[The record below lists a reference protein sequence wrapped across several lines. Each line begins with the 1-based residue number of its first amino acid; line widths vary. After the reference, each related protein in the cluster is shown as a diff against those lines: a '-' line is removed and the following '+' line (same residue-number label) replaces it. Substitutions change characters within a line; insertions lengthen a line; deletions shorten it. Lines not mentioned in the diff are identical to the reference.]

1 MGYRYCDPVPI
12 VEYTAEENETW
23 GLVYDRLQ
31 DAQSKYACSEY
42 LNIMPLME
50 KHCGYCRET
59 IPQVRKRRVK
69 KWMKGKEKV
78 TIKKRIKGRG
88 GGSRKEG
95 GMKGRW

>member
-42 LNIMPLME
+42 LSIMPLME

-59 IPQVRKRRVK
+59 IPQVRK
-69 KWMKGKEKV
+69 
-78 TIKKRIKGRG
+78 
-88 GGSRKEG
+88 
-95 GMKGRW
+95 